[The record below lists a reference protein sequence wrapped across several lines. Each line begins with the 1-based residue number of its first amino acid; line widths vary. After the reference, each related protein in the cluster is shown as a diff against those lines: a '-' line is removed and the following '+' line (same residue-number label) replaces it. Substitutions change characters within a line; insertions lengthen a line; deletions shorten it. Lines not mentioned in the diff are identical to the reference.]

1 MTSTQASK
9 RHLDTLPQSLRSI
22 FFPPTAQPERF
33 QLGKA
38 VKGRN
43 EPCSVGAIAWLI
55 CRLHDESSLE
65 QVVETG
71 WRNTVELFQLHE
83 LL

>member
-22 FFPPTAQPERF
+22 FFPLTTQPERF

-55 CRLHDESSLE
+55 CRLHDESLE
-65 QVVETG
+65 HVVETG
-71 WRNTVELFQLHE
+71 WRNTVQVFQLHE
-83 LL
+83 LV